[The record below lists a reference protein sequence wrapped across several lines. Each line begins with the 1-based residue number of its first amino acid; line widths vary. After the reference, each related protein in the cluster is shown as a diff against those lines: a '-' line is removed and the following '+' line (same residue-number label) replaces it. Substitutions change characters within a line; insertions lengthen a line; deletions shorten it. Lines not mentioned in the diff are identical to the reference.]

1 MASTATVTGKLDP
14 KKDALAKNGSQLR
27 LAYQTSLGKMYQG
40 LAEDLLNSSFGKRQH
55 GKVQLILTSPPFP
68 LNRKKRYG
76 NIQGEDYI
84 EWLASFATLFK
95 DILAPRGSIVLE
107 VGNSW
112 EPGSPVMSTLA
123 LRALLKFHDVGGL
136 QLCQQFVCYNPAK
149 LPGPAQWV
157 NIERVRVKDAYTNI
171 WWMSP
176 SDRPMADN
184 RKVLTPY
191 TDSMLDLLRKRK
203 YNPGRRPSEHI
214 IGEESFFKDNGGAIP
229 SNVLQYS
236 NTRSSDSYLEYCRA
250 RGLTPHPARMP
261 TELAEFF
268 IKFLTKPRDL
278 VFDPFAGSNVTGASA
293 QGLGRRWVGVEP
305 NSEYIESSRGR
316 FTALDM

>member
-1 MASTATVTGKLDP
+1 MPSTAAVTGKLDSVSDDHDLNDP
-14 KKDALAKNGSQLR
+14 QLR
-27 LAYQTSLGKMYQG
+27 LAYRTSLGRMYQG
-40 LAEDLLNSSFGKRQH
+40 MAEQLLASGFGKRH
-55 GKVQLILTSPPFP
+55 RGKVQLILTSPPFP

-76 NIQGEDYI
+76 NKEGEEYI
-84 EWLASFATLFK
+84 DWLASFASLFK
-95 DILAPRGSIVLE
+95 EMLTPNGSVVLE

-112 EPGSPVMSTLA
+112 EKGAPVMSTLA
-123 LRALLKFHDVGGL
+123 LRALLRFLDEGPL

-157 NIERVRVKDAYTNI
+157 NIERVRVKDAYTNV

-176 SDRPMADN
+176 TARPYADN

-191 TDSMLDLLRKRK
+191 TSSMVDLLKKRK
-203 YNPGRRPSEHI
+203 YNPGRRPSEHV
-214 IGEESFFKDNGGAIP
+214 IGEESFFHDNGGAIP

-236 NTRSSDSYLEYCRA
+236 NTQSSDRYLEYCRSKD
-250 RGLTPHPARMP
+250 LVPHPARMP
-261 TELAEFF
+261 ADLARFF
-268 IKFLTKPRDL
+268 IKFLTEPKNL
-278 VFDPFAGSNVTGASA
+278 VFDPFAGSNVTGAAA
-293 QGLGRRWVGVEP
+293 QDLGRRWISVEP